1 MTLLIFLILGLF
13 LLVVINMAIV
23 YKLGLIFAVLDN
35 IERSLSSNNHRTE

>member
-23 YKLGLIFAVLDN
+23 YKLGLVFALLDN
-35 IERSLSSNNHRTE
+35 IERHLSSDD